1 MAVFFY
7 DGPLARD
14 VSYGDLLGNTQQFV
28 ARLTEAVD
36 PHHYHPQLINLAT
49 DGETFGHHK
58 KFGERTLIYAFT
70 HEAPA
75 RGFTITNYGAY
86 LDLAPPQWEVE
97 IKPNTA
103 WSCAHGLGRWSRDCG
118 CRAARPTCP
127 RVLPGDCQPGA
138 PGRARLAD
146 VCRVGAGFAR
156 LGARTVSGRCA
167 RSSGDARL
175 EGEPAAAARAATVAG
190 AGATRSVALAT
201 QTARDDGVER
211 VDPRPRSV
219 QAFLDAQLAR
229 GSPQAGGLEREK
241 DTLARLHPGR
251 RRSTVGTFSRAG
263 RSR

>member
-1 MAVFFY
+1 MSFVLFAMAGGSSAQAGVYARILCPDGWFFS
-7 DGPLARD
+7 DPPSDCPTIVPPDSLFQPVCGFGLVWRD
-14 VSYGDLLGNTQQFV
+14 EQALEGTRVRDRLGW
-28 ARLTEAVD
+28 AI
-36 PHHYHPQLINLAT
+36 H
-49 DGETFGHHK
+49 GE
-58 KFGERTLIYAFT
+58 YAIGQGAIQCNS
-70 HEAPA
+70 APKY
-75 RGFTITNYGAY
+75 ISCY
-86 LDLAPPQWEVE
+86 L
-97 IKPNTA
+97 
-103 WSCAHGLGRWSRDCG
+103 SGLG
-118 CRAARPTCP
+118 
-127 RVLPGDCQPGA
+127 
-138 PGRARLAD
+138 
-146 VCRVGAGFAR
+146 VGAGFAR

-175 EGEPAAAARAATVAG
+175 ESEPAAAARAATVAG